1 VSEYLIAAAEAMGLP
16 EALVER
22 SAEARAEETGASVD
36 EILQA
41 WAGGETVSAAAPA
54 KDEPT
59 EEAAVP
65 EEEDAAP
72 QEPADEPEPVA
83 PAAAV
88 EVAEPAPAAAPTR
101 APLPETVTPGEAAR
115 LPEVVTVPTAGIKEK
130 TNFAIPKWL
139 TAVLLVAPLFA
150 LFALGGS
157 ATGEC
162 GEATELRVDVVTGE
176 IVNCDGTEFTGQ
188 AAGGGDVNFVGLG
201 EDIYLGGEVTGVNCS
216 SCHGAGG
223 QGGGAFPALTGV
235 MNTFGSC
242 EDHVEWVSQGSQGFR
257 AMGLNTYGD
266 TSKQIAGGMP
276 TFSGSLS
283 AEQIAAV
290 VAFERVR
297 FGGADTDAVLADCG
311 LVEPEEGDAPADGE
325 GDSSGD
331 PGSGGTD
338 GDGGGDGGGDPGS
351 GGTEASAGGSG

>member
-1 VSEYLIAAAEAMGLP
+1 MSEYLSAAAEAMGLP

-41 WAGGETVSAAAPA
+41 WAGGEAVAATPPA
-54 KDEPT
+54 
-59 EEAAVP
+59 
-65 EEEDAAP
+65 EEEPAE
-72 QEPADEPEPVA
+72 EPAGAEEEVETAEEPAEEPEPVA

-139 TAVLLVAPLFA
+139 TAVLLVAPLVA

-162 GEATELRVDVVTGE
+162 GEATELRVDVVTGQ

-188 AAGGGDVNFVGLG
+188 AVGGGGVNFVALG
-201 EDIYLGGEVTGVNCS
+201 ESIYQGGEVTGVNCA

-223 QGGGAFPALTGV
+223 QGGGAFPALGGV
-235 MNTFGSC
+235 INTFGSC
-242 EDHVEWVSQGSQGFR
+242 EDHVEWVVQGSQGFR
-257 AMGLNTYGD
+257 AMGLSSYGD
-266 TSKQIAGGMP
+266 TGKQIAGGMP
-276 TFSGSLS
+276 GFSGSLTD
-283 AEQIAAV
+283 EQIAAV

-297 FGGADTDAVLADCG
+297 FGGADADAVLSDCG
-311 LVEPEEGDAPADGE
+311 LVEPEQEDAPADGE
-325 GDSSGD
+325 GGTGD
-331 PGSGGTD
+331 GDTEDGGTED
-338 GDGGGDGGGDPGS
+338 MGE

>member
-1 VSEYLIAAAEAMGLP
+1 MSEYLSAAAEALGLP

-22 SAEARAEETGASVD
+22 SAEARAEETGASVE

-41 WAGGETVSAAAPA
+41 WAGGEAVAAAPA
-54 KDEPT
+54 T
-59 EEAAVP
+59 EEEPSEETAVP
-65 EEEDAAP
+65 EEEEAAP
-72 QEPADEPEPVA
+72 EESPEEPEPVA
-83 PAAAV
+83 PAAAA
-88 EVAEPAPAAAPTR
+88 EVAEPTPAAAPTR

-115 LPEVVTVPTAGIKEK
+115 FPEVVTVPTAGIKEK

-139 TAVLLVAPLFA
+139 TAVLLVAPLAA

-188 AAGGGDVNFVGLG
+188 AAGGGGVNFVALG
-201 EDIYLGGEVTGVNCS
+201 ESIYQGGEVTGVNCS

-223 QGGGAFPALTGV
+223 AGSGSFPALTGV
-235 MNTFGSC
+235 LNTFGSC
-242 EDHVEWVSQGSQGFR
+242 QDHIEWVQLGSAGFQAAGR
-257 AMGLNTYGD
+257 NTYGD
-266 TSKQIAGGMP
+266 TAKQVGGAGNMP
-276 TFSGSLS
+276 SFSGSLS

-297 FGGADTDAVLADCG
+297 FGGADTDTALADCG
-311 LVEPEEGDAPADGE
+311 LVEPGEGETPSDGEAPADG
-325 GDSSGD
+325 G
-331 PGSGGTD
+331 
-338 GDGGGDGGGDPGS
+338 GGGDGA
-351 GGTEASAGGSG
+351 TETSAGGSG

>member
-1 VSEYLIAAAEAMGLP
+1 VSEYLSAAAEAMGLP

-41 WAGGETVSAAAPA
+41 WAGGEAVAAAAPA
-54 KDEPT
+54 GEEPA

-65 EEEDAAP
+65 EEEEATP
-72 QEPADEPEPVA
+72 EETGDEPEPVA

-88 EVAEPAPAAAPTR
+88 EVPEPAPAAAPTR

-115 LPEVVTVPTAGIKEK
+115 LPEVITVPTAGIKEK

-139 TAVLLVAPLFA
+139 TAVLLVAPLVA

-188 AAGGGDVNFVGLG
+188 ATGGGEVNFVALG
-201 EDIYLGGEVTGVNCS
+201 ESIYQGSEVTGVNCS

-223 QGGGAFPALTGV
+223 GGSGSFPALTGV
-235 MNTFGSC
+235 VNTFGSC
-242 EDHVEWVSQGSQGFR
+242 QDHIEWVELGTAGFQTAGR
-257 AMGLNTYGD
+257 NTYGD
-266 TSKQIAGGMP
+266 TAKQVGGAGNMP
-276 TFSGSLS
+276 AFSGSLS

-297 FGGADTDAVLADCG
+297 FGGADTDLALADCG
-311 LVEPEEGDAPADGE
+311 LVEPEEEAPADGE
-325 GDSSGD
+325 G
-331 PGSGGTD
+331 GTN
-338 GDGGGDGGGDPGS
+338 GGGAEN
-351 GGTEASAGGSG
+351 GTEASAGGSG

>member
-1 VSEYLIAAAEAMGLP
+1 MSEYLSAAAEAMGLP

-41 WAGGETVSAAAPA
+41 WAGGEAVAAAPA
-54 KDEPT
+54 AEP
-59 EEAAVP
+59 EPAEDAAAP
-65 EEEDAAP
+65 EPEDAAP
-72 QEPADEPEPVA
+72 EEPAEEPEPVA

-88 EVAEPAPAAAPTR
+88 EPAEPAPAPAPTR

-115 LPEVVTVPTAGIKEK
+115 LPEVITVPTAGIKEK

-139 TAVLLVAPLFA
+139 TAVLLVAPLVA

-188 AAGGGDVNFVGLG
+188 AAGGGAVNFVALG
-201 EDIYLGGEVTGVNCS
+201 ESIYQGGEVTGVNCS

-223 QGGGAFPALTGV
+223 AGSGSFPALTGV
-235 MNTFGSC
+235 LNTFGSC
-242 EDHVEWVSQGSQGFR
+242 QDHIEWVGLGTAGFQAAGR
-257 AMGLNTYGD
+257 NTYGD
-266 TSKQIAGGMP
+266 TAKQVGGAGNMP
-276 TFSGSLS
+276 AFSGSLS

-311 LVEPEEGDAPADGE
+311 LVEPDGGEAPADG
-325 GDSSGD
+325 GN
-331 PGSGGTD
+331 GTE
-338 GDGGGDGGGDPGS
+338 GDGGGEAGN
-351 GGTEASAGGSG
+351 GGTETSTTSSG

>member
-1 VSEYLIAAAEAMGLP
+1 MSEYLSAAAEAMGLP
-16 EALVER
+16 ETLVER

-41 WAGGETVSAAAPA
+41 WAGGEAIAAAPPA
-54 KDEPT
+54 EEQPT
-59 EEAAVP
+59 EEATAPEDEGAAP
-65 EEEDAAP
+65 EEAA
-72 QEPADEPEPVA
+72 EEPEPVA

-115 LPEVVTVPTAGIKEK
+115 LPEVITVPTAGIKEK

-139 TAVLLVAPLFA
+139 TAVLLVAPLVA

-188 AAGGGDVNFVGLG
+188 AAGGGGVNFVALG
-201 EDIYLGGEVTGVNCS
+201 ESIYQGNEVTGVNCA
-216 SCHGAGG
+216 SCHGPGG

-235 MNTFGSC
+235 LNTFGSC
-242 EDHVEWVSQGSQGFR
+242 SDHIEWVVQGSQGFR
-257 AMGLNTYGD
+257 AMGLSSYGD
-266 TSKQIAGGMP
+266 TGKQINGGMP
-276 TFSGSLS
+276 GFSSSLS

-297 FGGADTDAVLADCG
+297 FSGADTDEALADCG
-311 LVEPEEGDAPADGE
+311 LVEPEEGEAPADGDGATE
-325 GDSSGD
+325 N
-331 PGSGGTD
+331 GGTE
-338 GDGGGDGGGDPGS
+338 DGGTENMSD
-351 GGTEASAGGSG
+351 GGTEASASSSG

>member
-1 VSEYLIAAAEAMGLP
+1 MSEYLSAAAEAMGLP
-16 EALVER
+16 ESLVER

-41 WAGGETVSAAAPA
+41 WAGGEAVAAASPA
-54 KDEPT
+54 EEEPA
-59 EEAAVP
+59 EEAAT
-65 EEEDAAP
+65 EEDTAEAE
-72 QEPADEPEPVA
+72 EPADEPEPLA

-88 EVAEPAPAAAPTR
+88 EIAEPAPAATPTR

-139 TAVLLVAPLFA
+139 TAVLLVVPLVA

-157 ATGEC
+157 ETGEC

-188 AAGGGDVNFVGLG
+188 AVGGGEVDFIALG
-201 EDIYLGGEVTGVNCS
+201 ESIYQGGEVTGVNCA

-223 QGGGAFPALTGV
+223 QGAGAFPAMGGV
-235 MNTFGSC
+235 VNTFGSC
-242 EDHVEWVSQGSQGFR
+242 TDHVEWVVQGSQGFR
-257 AMGLNTYGD
+257 AMGLSSYGD
-266 TSKQIAGGMP
+266 TGKQIAGGMP
-276 TFSGSLS
+276 GFSGSLTD
-283 AEQIAAV
+283 EQIAAV

-297 FGGADTDAVLADCG
+297 FGGAEADASLADCG
-311 LVEPEEGDAPADGE
+311 LVEPDEGDAPTDGE
-325 GDSSGD
+325 
-331 PGSGGTD
+331 
-338 GDGGGDGGGDPGS
+338 DGGAEDDATEDMSDGE
-351 GGTEASAGGSG
+351 TEASAGSSG

>member
-1 VSEYLIAAAEAMGLP
+1 MSEYLSAAAEAMGLP
-16 EALVER
+16 ETLVER

-41 WAGGETVSAAAPA
+41 WAGGEAVAATPPA
-54 KDEPT
+54 EEEPA
-59 EEAAVP
+59 EEAAP
-65 EEEDAAP
+65 EEEAEAAE
-72 QEPADEPEPVA
+72 EPADEPEPVA

-88 EVAEPAPAAAPTR
+88 EVAEPAPATSPTR

-139 TAVLLVAPLFA
+139 TAVMLVAPLVA

-188 AAGGGDVNFVGLG
+188 AVGGGEVNFVALG
-201 EDIYLGGEVTGVNCS
+201 ESIYQGGEVTGVNCA

-223 QGGGAFPALTGV
+223 QGAGAFPALGGV
-235 MNTFGSC
+235 NNTFASC
-242 EDHVEWVSQGSQGFR
+242 DDHVEWVVQGSQGFR
-257 AMGLNTYGD
+257 AMGLSSYGD
-266 TSKQIAGGMP
+266 TGKQINGGMP
-276 TFSGSLS
+276 GFSGSLTD
-283 AEQIAAV
+283 EQIAAV

-297 FGGADTDAVLADCG
+297 FGGEEADSALADCG
-311 LVEPEEGDAPADGE
+311 LVEPQEDAPADE
-325 GDSSGD
+325 GGAED
-331 PGSGGTD
+331 GGTED
-338 GDGGGDGGGDPGS
+338 MGD